1 MASFIPAMN
10 VPSGQM
16 GGQLVG
22 DQMHQRQ
29 LSPSQSSGGG
39 NASVKYES
47 VKEKPIEHEKTPAQK
62 EYPNFVDVGMVF
74 DDTNKAKTPSN
85 SSIPSHGFYWD
96 ENRQV
101 KWHKGPGITI
111 PGGVVPPEPPSNYV
125 WDSVRGWIPPPVVA
139 IKKPFTPPGM
149 VGYGPG
155 VEGQPIL
162 TKPEK
167 TVVLP
172 DGTKRYT
179 SEEGMVHAL
188 GGPSLVPAWPGIH
201 TTTLPDGTVVKW
213 RQIGD
218 EHGAHFETDQG
229 VSLPMNPNDQGF
241 EAAYRS
247 QTDNLD
253 TMSRTNGGL
262 PGVTTYTP
270 TPIQI
275 DFGNMKLEMNPPP
288 PHQTIQT
295 STPLVKPDPGW
306 IAPIDD
312 PNDPRPLHPSTT
324 KEAYEQKQRDLAARL
339 KGGRQYPDTVEGRTR
354 LFNDKGY
361 FGENN
366 GEKAWGYYEGEGRL
380 TPLVNI
386 PQGNREET
394 KDLPP
399 PVVAIKKPF
408 TPPGMVGYGP
418 GVEGQPILT
427 KPEKT
432 VVLPDGTKRYTSEEG
447 MVHAL
452 GGPSL
457 VPAWPGIHTTTLP
470 DGTVVKWRQIG
481 DEHGAHFETD
491 QGVSL
496 PMNPNDQGFEAA
508 YRSQTDNLDTMSRTN
523 GGLPGV
529 TTYTPTPIQIDFGN
543 MKLEMNPP
551 PPHQTIQTSTPLVK
565 PDPGWIAPIDDPNDP
580 RPLHPSTTKEAY
592 EQKQRDLAARLK
604 GGRQYPDTVEGRTRL
619 FNDKGY
625 FGENNGEK
633 AWGYYEGEG
642 RLTPLVNIPQG
653 NREETKDLPPPKT
666 PLVKLPG
673 FGLITP
679 PAQVQPTQEEP
690 TRTTGLL
697 PPSPGPVFKLDN
709 TGNIVDIYRGRN
721 GLEPVQPTL
730 TSNIGSMISAKMGM
744 VTQQRALRSP
754 IESTQNLRTQKLAS
768 EPEKPRMT
776 SYPVINPAQ
785 RTPTILSMPK
795 MTEKNMQYWTMNS
808 SMSLR
813 PQPTLQRKQPSVNIP
828 HAQPKIMGRL
838 NSDRTPSILE
848 RLSRFKRG

>member
-125 WDSVRGWIPPPVVA
+125 WDSVRGWI
-139 IKKPFTPPGM
+139 
-149 VGYGPG
+149 
-155 VEGQPIL
+155 
-162 TKPEK
+162 
-167 TVVLP
+167 
-172 DGTKRYT
+172 
-179 SEEGMVHAL
+179 
-188 GGPSLVPAWPGIH
+188 
-201 TTTLPDGTVVKW
+201 
-213 RQIGD
+213 
-218 EHGAHFETDQG
+218 
-229 VSLPMNPNDQGF
+229 
-241 EAAYRS
+241 
-247 QTDNLD
+247 
-253 TMSRTNGGL
+253 
-262 PGVTTYTP
+262 
-270 TPIQI
+270 
-275 DFGNMKLEMNPPP
+275 
-288 PHQTIQT
+288 
-295 STPLVKPDPGW
+295 
-306 IAPIDD
+306 
-312 PNDPRPLHPSTT
+312 
-324 KEAYEQKQRDLAARL
+324 
-339 KGGRQYPDTVEGRTR
+339 
-354 LFNDKGY
+354 
-361 FGENN
+361 
-366 GEKAWGYYEGEGRL
+366 
-380 TPLVNI
+380 
-386 PQGNREET
+386 
-394 KDLPP
+394 PP